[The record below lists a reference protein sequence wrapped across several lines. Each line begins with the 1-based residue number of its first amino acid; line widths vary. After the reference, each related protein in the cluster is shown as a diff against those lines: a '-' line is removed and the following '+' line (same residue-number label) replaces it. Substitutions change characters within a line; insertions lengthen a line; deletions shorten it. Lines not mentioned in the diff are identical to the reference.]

1 MRRGG
6 FLPHLAPARRKPEA
20 LAVTPRIPTWRMR
33 MNEAAPTDATSRP
46 QEPVL
51 LALEKA
57 AQQAAAQNAEGA
69 IRTILDS
76 GYPNRLVKGRVLADR
91 YSRVSRDVRAEA
103 VAEGLAALHT
113 AITKETPVQHPG
125 GYVLKVA
132 DRICAQEQRIQ
143 EQQASSDGLL
153 DRDLLDARAPWAD
166 NEDSVI
172 HAKRRSAALRLAR
185 SMLPRLGQQ
194 RAQEVMGFLFDA
206 VERGAVNVP
215 SQEIAQALGM
225 SDDVVRQSLSRG
237 FRRLARL
244 ASDEGLDVQASD
256 LLDDPDFDPDESEV
270 AL

>member
-1 MRRGG
+1 
-6 FLPHLAPARRKPEA
+6 
-20 LAVTPRIPTWRMR
+20 

-57 AQQAAAQNAEGA
+57 AQQAAAQDAEGA

-113 AITKETPVQHPG
+113 AITKETPVRHPG

-132 DRICAQEQRIQ
+132 DRICAQEQRMQ

-153 DRDLLDARAPWAD
+153 DRETSWMPGPPGPITKIPLSTPNDAAQLCGWHGACCRA
-166 NEDSVI
+166 
-172 HAKRRSAALRLAR
+172 
-185 SMLPRLGQQ
+185 
-194 RAQEVMGFLFDA
+194 
-206 VERGAVNVP
+206 
-215 SQEIAQALGM
+215 
-225 SDDVVRQSLSRG
+225 
-237 FRRLARL
+237 
-244 ASDEGLDVQASD
+244 
-256 LLDDPDFDPDESEV
+256 
-270 AL
+270 

>member
-1 MRRGG
+1 
-6 FLPHLAPARRKPEA
+6 
-20 LAVTPRIPTWRMR
+20 
-33 MNEAAPTDATSRP
+33 MNEAATETTS
-46 QEPVL
+46 QPVL

-57 AQQAAAQNAEGA
+57 AQQAAAQDAEGA

-76 GYPNRLVKGRVLADR
+76 GYPNGLVKGRVLADR

-113 AITKETPVQHPG
+113 AITKETPVPHPG

-132 DRICAQEQRIQ
+132 DRICAQEQRMQ

-153 DRDLLDARAPWAD
+153 DHDLLDARAPWAD
-166 NEDSVI
+166 NEDFVI

-256 LLDDPDFDPDESEV
+256 LLDDPDFDPDETEV
-270 AL
+270 VL

>member
-1 MRRGG
+1 
-6 FLPHLAPARRKPEA
+6 
-20 LAVTPRIPTWRMR
+20 
-33 MNEAAPTDATSRP
+33 MNEAVPTDTTSRP

-57 AQQAAAQNAEGA
+57 AQLAAAQDAEGA

-76 GYPNRLVKGRVLADR
+76 GYPNRLINGRVLADR
-91 YSRVSRDVRAEA
+91 YSQVSQAVRADA

-113 AITKETPVQHPG
+113 AITKGTPVPHPG

-132 DRICAQEQRIQ
+132 DRICAQEQRLQ
-143 EQQASSDGLL
+143 EQQASSDGLF

-166 NEDSVI
+166 NEDAVI
-172 HAKRRSAALRLAR
+172 HAKRRSAALRQAR

-194 RAQEVMGFLFDA
+194 RAQEVMGYLLDA
-206 VERGAVNVP
+206 VERGAVHVP

-256 LLDDPDFDPDESEV
+256 LLDDPDFDPDETEV